1 MSYGKMNCFA
11 SVISRTVSTDAE
23 GFKTEVDT
31 IIADVRCYH
40 EGRHPSYRWANLA
53 AFSSSTDLFVM
64 RKVPGLIIKTG
75 YFIQYQGVRFL
86 VKSVE
91 DVKERGMYYEI
102 FAERVEGSLG

>member
-1 MSYGKMNCFA
+1 MIG
-11 SVISRTVSTDAE
+11 R
-23 GFKTEVDT
+23 EVDT

-75 YFIQYQGVRFL
+75 YFIQYKGVRFL